1 MPARAVGVIDVGNTL
16 SPSLPWLAVVFALAA
31 AALPPRSS
39 LRMFLFLKDDVDEDD
54 VEDGVRDVEGGTSS
68 RFNLS

>member
-1 MPARAVGVIDVGNTL
+1 
-16 SPSLPWLAVVFALAA
+16 
-31 AALPPRSS
+31 
-39 LRMFLFLKDDVDEDD
+39 MFLFLKDDVDEDD